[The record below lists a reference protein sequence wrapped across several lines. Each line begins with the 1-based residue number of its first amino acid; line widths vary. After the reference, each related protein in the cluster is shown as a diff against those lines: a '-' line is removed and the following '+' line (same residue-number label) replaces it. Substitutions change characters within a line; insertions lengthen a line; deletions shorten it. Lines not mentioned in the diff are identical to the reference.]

1 MPILR
6 AALLAAAMLCVAAC
20 SASHDDLSRAVLQ
33 PQAEWLVEP
42 SDLGLD
48 AEAFEVEA
56 GEAKLYGY
64 LVRSPQA
71 RGRTVVLFH
80 DRSGNVSTL
89 HPYLTFL
96 DAAGFNV
103 CVFDYRGFGKS
114 TGNVSLR
121 GLFLDSRHVLEWLA
135 RQRGVDK
142 DQIAYYGIGIGAT
155 AALRA
160 ARFDGTCKA
169 IVLDEPTAPR
179 DLMAARAKSRGEDLS
194 KVSFGFTE
202 MATLPENTDPADNAK
217 SLAAPSL
224 WLVGS
229 ESPKEARVSTL
240 RAWFEAGG
248 EKRLVALRGASSP
261 PNAMLTHDGEY
272 QRLVAQFL
280 AGALA
285 GAAESLV
292 ATSRTVVADAS
303 GKGKSQIEVVATG
316 GRPTPETPWAV
327 EIAAFD
333 ADASPTW
340 GAVWLEGERARIT
353 LEVPS
358 EPGAIAVA
366 RIGDAV
372 RGEAATFARQGTAL
386 SRAGAWL
393 ESKAADFL
401 RLEDEPPSP
410 DVARAAAKAIRE
422 REAIEAFPP
431 TVEAELAKAYA
442 GIGRALAR
450 TGDSE
455 DRAAAIVW
463 LRRAIAAVPQK
474 PERHWW
480 PGRSP
485 HFGFDG
491 QNAVADARALLKKL
505 TGE

>member
-1 MPILR
+1 MSIHR
-6 AALLAAAMLCVAAC
+6 AALYAAAMLSVAAC
-20 SASHDDLSRAVLQ
+20 NASHDDLSRAVLE

-48 AEAFEVEA
+48 AEAFEVVA
-56 GEAKLYGY
+56 GEATLYGY

-71 RGRTVVLFH
+71 QGRTVVLFH

-96 DAAGFNV
+96 SAAGLNV
-103 CVFDYRGFGKS
+103 CAFDYRGFGKS

-121 GLFLDSRHVLEWLA
+121 GMFLDSRHVLDWLVQ
-135 RQRGVDK
+135 QRGVDK
-142 DQIAYYGIGIGAT
+142 DRIAYYGVGLGGA
-155 AALRA
+155 AALRVS
-160 ARFDGTCKA
+160 RFDQPCKA
-169 IVLDEPTAPR
+169 IVLDEPAAPR
-179 DLMAARAKSRGEDLS
+179 DFIAARAKARGEDMS
-194 KVSFGFTE
+194 KVSIGFTE
-202 MATLPENTDPADNAK
+202 FSTLPENTDPADNAK
-217 SLAAPSL
+217 SVTVPSL

-229 ESPKEARVSTL
+229 ESPKESRVATL
-240 RAWFEAGG
+240 RAWFEASG

-280 AGALA
+280 VGALA
-285 GAAESLV
+285 GSPESLM

-316 GRPTPETPWAV
+316 GRPTPEAPWAV
-327 EIAAFD
+327 EVAAFD
-333 ADASPTW
+333 ADATPTW

-353 LEVPS
+353 LDLPS
-358 EPGAIAVA
+358 TPGAIAATRV
-366 RIGDAV
+366 GDAV
-372 RGEAATFARQGTAL
+372 RGEAATFTRQGTAL
-386 SRAGAWL
+386 SRAGTWF
-393 ESKAADFL
+393 ESKAAEFL

-410 DVARAAAKAIRE
+410 EVARAAAKAIRE
-422 REAIEAFPP
+422 REAIEPFPQM
-431 TVEAELAKAYA
+431 VEAELAKVYA

-450 TGDSE
+450 AGNAE

-463 LRRAIAAVPQK
+463 LQRAIAAAPQN

-491 QNAVADARALLKKL
+491 QNAVADARSLLKKL